1 MRFLLTCTPVQNIQ
15 TKNRNDTR
23 RMESKRELSGIRRY
37 RHTMKWGFFNVL
49 RPICNI
55 FYNVCT
61 VSHKTCTIKKET
73 PKH

>member
-37 RHTMKWGFFNVL
+37 RHTMKWGIFNAL
-49 RPICNI
+49 RQICNM
-55 FYNVCT
+55 FYNAYTFRC
-61 VSHKTCTIKKET
+61 KTCTIKKET

>member
-37 RHTMKWGFFNVL
+37 RHTMKWGFFKVL

-61 VSHKTCTIKKET
+61 VSHKT
-73 PKH
+73 